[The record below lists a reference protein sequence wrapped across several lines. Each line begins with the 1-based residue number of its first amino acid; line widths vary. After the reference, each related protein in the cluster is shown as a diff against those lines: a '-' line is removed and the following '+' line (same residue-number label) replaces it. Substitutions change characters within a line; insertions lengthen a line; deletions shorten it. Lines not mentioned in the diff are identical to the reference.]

1 MLNHVIL
8 MGRLT
13 ADPEIKTTS
22 GGKSVTNF
30 TLAVDK
36 FRREDG
42 ADFINCVAW
51 EQTAS
56 FISRYFTKGSMI
68 AVGGSIQTR
77 KYTDKDGNNRTAFE
91 VVVREASFCGGKNE
105 GGTQPTGGTTANAV
119 EYVDAEEAD
128 EDLPF

>member
-68 AVGGSIQTR
+68 AVSGSIQTR

-105 GGTQPTGGTTANAV
+105 GGAQPAGGTTVDAV
-119 EYVDAEEAD
+119 EDDAEEAD
-128 EDLPF
+128 DDLPF